1 MILAVRLTPK
11 SSRDEIAG
19 IEDHGG
25 ECVLKARVRAIPE
38 AGRANAA
45 LETLIARWL
54 GVPPST
60 VSVAHG
66 GKSRLKQVAVA
77 GDAEALSRLIA
88 QRVAELATL
97 VRHGR
102 AQSRPSTNSCNAE
115 DWMAGTR
122 PGTTR
127 VFDERSKGPLDLDD
141 RLRRFPRVWR
151 RGDGPTDHE
160 IVGAGGNRACQE

>member
-1 MILAVRLTPK
+1 MSLSAATPLPLPLRPARDGVILAVRLTPK

-19 IEDHGG
+19 IEEHGG
-25 ECVLKARVRAIPE
+25 ACVLKARVRAIPE

-60 VSVAHG
+60 VIVAHG

-88 QRVAELATL
+88 ERVIELAGK
-97 VRHGR
+97 R
-102 AQSRPSTNSCNAE
+102 
-115 DWMAGTR
+115 
-122 PGTTR
+122 
-127 VFDERSKGPLDLDD
+127 
-141 RLRRFPRVWR
+141 
-151 RGDGPTDHE
+151 
-160 IVGAGGNRACQE
+160 